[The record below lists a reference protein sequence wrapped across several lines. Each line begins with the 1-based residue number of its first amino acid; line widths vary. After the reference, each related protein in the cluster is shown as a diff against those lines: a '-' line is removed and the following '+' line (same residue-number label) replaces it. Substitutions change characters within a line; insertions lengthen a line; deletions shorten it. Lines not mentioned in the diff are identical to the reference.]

1 MSTGATHAE
10 ALPIAAFP
18 AGLGAYWETVTRTVW
33 NEREHISEES
43 ELVYEISWISE
54 LGTWR
59 RFLRS
64 RRKLRG

>member
-10 ALPIAAFP
+10 ALPIAALP
-18 AGLGAYWETVTRTVW
+18 QGLDAYWETVNRTVW
-33 NEREHISEES
+33 NERENTSEEC

>member
-1 MSTGATHAE
+1 MSAGGTHAE
-10 ALPIAAFP
+10 AFPVAAFP
-18 AGLGAYWETVTRTVW
+18 AGLNAQWETEIRTVW
-33 NEREHISEES
+33 NEREYTSEER

-64 RRKLRG
+64 QRKLKG